1 MKIKSKIAIGI
12 GMLIYIIMLASCSHT
27 TTHKEM
33 GGYDRDMLKSIDDSI
48 DSHSKQAR
56 QMIDKGLEQAQD
68 SLAIYELYARMGKYY
83 CLSATPDSLIPYI
96 NATIAYCMRQPESPR
111 INTLL
116 AYAYNCRAL
125 NLHNFHKNPQQVIEL
140 YKKSYACLAK
150 SDQEEQMPRICAN
163 LGDAYM
169 FNNQLPEASGWY
181 RRALFLTDSLNLPK
195 RENITLY
202 LGLANIY
209 QQLNDFDTA
218 LKYYQ
223 QTARYRQEMSISMQA
238 YYLNNYG
245 TYYYYTHN
253 YKASLAKFVELKQFL
268 QKVDKTDTFDMY
280 LCKLNMADVYLH
292 LDSIPLSE
300 KYLDEVEPF
309 MTQNGD
315 QLATYYCNTIRIGQ
329 AVKKGDIQSI
339 PHILSSEQNIDN
351 IAFNLRQIRNQYLR
365 RYYEL
370 TGNYQKAYQNLI
382 EDDLLNDSL
391 EHNRTKMRA
400 SEIMERL
407 AQDTI
412 KLHHKLQMEHKN
424 AIIQESQNKIL
435 IAVALIIV
443 LILLIVLWAAYTRKR
458 ETQKRMEIMMLK
470 LGNARNRISPHFVFN
485 VLNNKIIHSEK
496 QDANELLELTK
507 LIRANL
513 DLSCRLS
520 IPLAEELDFVEQ
532 YINVERHQL
541 GEDFHFSIQ
550 IDKGL
555 DTSKIQIPSM
565 LIQIL
570 AENSIVHGLRGWD
583 GEKKLTISI
592 QQRDKGPRDKGY
604 YISVTDN
611 GPGIDITKTGKQRT
625 GLHIVSKTIATVNAQ
640 NKGKNKMK
648 FTLQN
653 IKDDAGNTIGCQAC
667 IYMPE
672 HIKWQ

>member
-48 DSHSKQAR
+48 DTHSKQAR

-140 YKKSYACLAK
+140 YQKSYACLAK
-150 SDQEEQMPRICAN
+150 SDQEEHMPRICAN

-253 YKASLAKFVELKQFL
+253 YKASLDKFLELK
-268 QKVDKTDTFDMY
+268 
-280 LCKLNMADVYLH
+280 
-292 LDSIPLSE
+292 
-300 KYLDEVEPF
+300 
-309 MTQNGD
+309 
-315 QLATYYCNTIRIGQ
+315 
-329 AVKKGDIQSI
+329 
-339 PHILSSEQNIDN
+339 
-351 IAFNLRQIRNQYLR
+351 
-365 RYYEL
+365 
-370 TGNYQKAYQNLI
+370 
-382 EDDLLNDSL
+382 
-391 EHNRTKMRA
+391 
-400 SEIMERL
+400 
-407 AQDTI
+407 
-412 KLHHKLQMEHKN
+412 
-424 AIIQESQNKIL
+424 
-435 IAVALIIV
+435 
-443 LILLIVLWAAYTRKR
+443 
-458 ETQKRMEIMMLK
+458 
-470 LGNARNRISPHFVFN
+470 
-485 VLNNKIIHSEK
+485 
-496 QDANELLELTK
+496 
-507 LIRANL
+507 
-513 DLSCRLS
+513 
-520 IPLAEELDFVEQ
+520 
-532 YINVERHQL
+532 
-541 GEDFHFSIQ
+541 
-550 IDKGL
+550 
-555 DTSKIQIPSM
+555 
-565 LIQIL
+565 
-570 AENSIVHGLRGWD
+570 
-583 GEKKLTISI
+583 
-592 QQRDKGPRDKGY
+592 
-604 YISVTDN
+604 
-611 GPGIDITKTGKQRT
+611 
-625 GLHIVSKTIATVNAQ
+625 
-640 NKGKNKMK
+640 
-648 FTLQN
+648 
-653 IKDDAGNTIGCQAC
+653 
-667 IYMPE
+667 
-672 HIKWQ
+672 